1 MIRIFFLLLFSY
13 TLVAQSPELKV
24 ELKNTSQVYC
34 LAVSDDG
41 KYLATGSIGKV
52 FIWDLEEGRLI
63 NCIKNLIYPVYSM
76 GFTTDSKSLLMAMG
90 NNNVELWDIETL
102 TKTTTYFGH
111 SFMVKDLKVAKNGKY
126 FVSLDYKNKIILW
139 DINKGK
145 ALREFESSSA
155 LVHSVDFSPSEKEI
169 IIGQMEGTIPVV
181 ELASGKEVKK
191 INGKRTTSEDFTP
204 GMSEDSLMMIAVR
217 DYSIGNIVL
226 HEAGKVIAFHANMI
240 TQWDLATG
248 VQEKFVPL
256 KFSPYRATATKDGK
270 KVALRGGKVLKLLDR
285 GSMKITDSIAL
296 SPNDFQPL
304 TVDPK
309 GKYFL
314 TGEMDGSVKFFETQ
328 TGREVMTLFA
338 FDSTE
343 WAVVTPDG
351 YFDASQ
357 GAMGL
362 LYYVQELDIIPLEA
376 YFEQSYIPSLFKSVK
391 AGGDSKSYLPTKK
404 DIFTNVMVPP
414 SVKLTSTNESKI
426 SKNPEET
433 VNITISDEGG
443 GIDELRLYQNGK
455 LIDVKFY
462 KDNKPKA
469 GTKIKEQFPA
479 QLTVGNNIFK
489 AIAFSKGRLEGKSN
503 SILVKYDAPKPAS
516 NLYIL
521 AIGVNKYE
529 NSKYDLKFAKA
540 DAELISREIAGIKN
554 NIFKNVIV
562 KNLFDNEATIQ
573 NVRTALDSIVA
584 NAKPEDTFVFYF
596 SGHGASDD
604 DPEQNLAEFYFILHG
619 VQQIYGNAS
628 ARNPFALSGKEI
640 KDYSLKIKAQ
650 KQLILIDAC
659 QSGQALEN
667 FAMRGAQSEKA
678 IIDLSKSRGLYIMA
692 ASEADQT
699 AKEIKELGH
708 GVFTYSLIEGLKCAA
723 DFFEKDGVINVK
735 ELNMFVNKKVKETAQ
750 KYNISPQR
758 PVSWEYLNDF
768 PVKVCD

>member
-1 MIRIFFLLLFSY
+1 MVRIFFFLLFAF
-13 TLVAQSPELKV
+13 TLFAQAPELKV

-41 KYLATGSIGKV
+41 KFLATGSIGKV

-90 NNNVELWDIETL
+90 NNNVELWDLETL

-111 SFMVKDLKVAKNGKY
+111 SYMVKELKVAKNGKY

-145 ALREFESSSA
+145 ALREFEPASA
-155 LVHSVDFSPSEKEI
+155 LVHSVDFSPSGKEI
-169 IIGQMEGTIPVV
+169 IIGQMEGTIPVI

-191 INGKRTTSEDFTP
+191 INGTRTTSDDYKP
-204 GMSEDSLMMIAVR
+204 GMSEDSLMMMAVR

-240 TQWDLATG
+240 TQWDLATE

-256 KFSPYRATATKDGK
+256 KFTPYRATATKDGK
-270 KVALRGGKVLKLLDR
+270 KVALRGGKALKLLDR
-285 GSMKITDSIAL
+285 VSMKITDSITL

-304 TVDPK
+304 AVDPK

-328 TGREVMTLFA
+328 TGKEVMTLFA
-338 FDSTE
+338 FDSTD

-376 YFEQSYIPSLFKSVK
+376 YFEQSYIPSLFRSVR
-391 AGGDSKSYLPTKK
+391 AGGDSKSYIPTKK
-404 DIFTNVMVPP
+404 EIFTNVMVPP

-455 LIDVKFY
+455 LVDVKYY

-469 GTKIKEQFPA
+469 GNKIKEVFPA

-489 AIAFSKGRLEGKSN
+489 ASAFSKGRLEGKSN
-503 SILVKYDAPKPAS
+503 TILIKYDAPKPVS

-521 AIGVNKYE
+521 AIGVNEYE
-529 NSKYDLKFAKA
+529 NSKYNLNFAGA
-540 DAELISREIAGIKN
+540 DAELISKEISGVKN
-554 NIFKNVIV
+554 NIFKSVVV
-562 KNLFDNEATIQ
+562 KTLYDTEATIK
-573 NVRTALDSIVA
+573 NVRAALDTIVA

-604 DPEQNLAEFYFILHG
+604 DPDQNMQEFYFILHE
-619 VQQIYGNAS
+619 VQQIYGNPS
-628 ARNPFALSGKEI
+628 ARNPYALSGKEM
-640 KDYSLKIKAQ
+640 KEYSLKIKAQ

-699 AKEIKELGH
+699 AKEIKDLGH
-708 GVFTYSLIEGLKCAA
+708 GVFTFSLIEGLKCAA
-723 DFFEKDGVINVK
+723 DFFDKDGVINVK

-750 KYNISPQR
+750 KFNITPQR

-768 PVKVCD
+768 PIKVCD